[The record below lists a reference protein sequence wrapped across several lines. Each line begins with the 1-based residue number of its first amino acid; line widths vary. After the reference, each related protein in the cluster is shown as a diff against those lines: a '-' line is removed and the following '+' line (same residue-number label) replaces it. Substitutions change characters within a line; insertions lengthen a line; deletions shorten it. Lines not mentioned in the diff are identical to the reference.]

1 MVSQPIN
8 VLRVVI
14 GLNQGGVQQGVLNL
28 CRGLD
33 SNQFKVLA
41 CAIENG
47 GAIAREIE
55 EAGSEVIVLG
65 YKRQPVKTIFALIRL
80 MHDRDVRIVHASS
93 YHPSLYA
100 RIAGILAGVPVRMS
114 YEHVVF
120 DNRRPVRIVLNR
132 LLSGFTQAFTAVGES
147 VAVQVKDWYG
157 YSNSKVYVVHN
168 GVDIKRFRPS
178 IDRREAKKSLGLD
191 PDQPVVSM
199 ISRLDEEKG
208 HRYFFEAVR
217 SISSARDIQWLVVG
231 MGRGED
237 RVKEQADKAEV
248 QGAIH
253 FLGLRR
259 DIPEILAATDIYAF
273 PTLQEGFP
281 NSLIEAMSSGCAVVA
296 SDFAGN
302 LEVARHEHNAL
313 IVPMRDSSALADA
326 ISRLLNDGQLAERLS
341 SQARTDIERNFSL
354 TAYASKMSGLYKSL
368 LQQRQK

>member
-33 SNQFKVLA
+33 SSQFKVLA

-65 YKRQPVKTIFALIRL
+65 YKRQPVKTILALIRL
-80 MHDRDVRIVHASS
+80 MRDRDVRIVHASS

-120 DNRRPVRIVLNR
+120 DNRRPVRIFLNR

-168 GVDIKRFRPS
+168 GVDIKRF
-178 IDRREAKKSLGLD
+178 
-191 PDQPVVSM
+191 Q
-199 ISRLDEEKG
+199 
-208 HRYFFEAVR
+208 
-217 SISSARDIQWLVVG
+217 
-231 MGRGED
+231 
-237 RVKEQADKAEV
+237 
-248 QGAIH
+248 
-253 FLGLRR
+253 
-259 DIPEILAATDIYAF
+259 
-273 PTLQEGFP
+273 
-281 NSLIEAMSSGCAVVA
+281 
-296 SDFAGN
+296 
-302 LEVARHEHNAL
+302 
-313 IVPMRDSSALADA
+313 
-326 ISRLLNDGQLAERLS
+326 
-341 SQARTDIERNFSL
+341 
-354 TAYASKMSGLYKSL
+354 
-368 LQQRQK
+368 